1 MATLNFNTIKI
12 LKDDSAG
19 TLKTALNKTFYGAN
33 STFGDGDP
41 DGYPNQALDNLG
53 FDIEEFEIKIPQS
66 LGRTFAITTGT
77 KTLTISG
84 ASIFASGDVGKLLW
98 DGTTS
103 TNLRLIGKID
113 TITSGN
119 VVELVENFAG
129 ATLATAPGY
138 ISDVSDVDHNQS
150 LDYKGNF
157 FILVG
162 VEESDGKPVLPSVA
176 GMQNFAPNIQQ
187 GVQQG
192 LNISYVALNRIS
204 STNNKV
210 SPAGDTQIPATITRI
225 NGYLGSTQASKYF
238 STVNDIPF
246 WVAYEINPFGT
257 ANKNF
262 DKNTTYSLEIQE
274 TLPAWTEGG
283 IVKGI
288 EPYVPYI
295 SVTYGKI

>member
-19 TLKTALNKTFYGAN
+19 TVKTALNKTFYGAG

-41 DGYPNQALDNLG
+41 DGYPNVDLDNLG
-53 FDIEEFEIKIPQS
+53 FSIEDYEIKMPQD
-66 LGRTFAITTGT
+66 LG
-77 KTLTISG
+77 KTLAVSSG
-84 ASIFASGDVGKLLW
+84 AKTVTASSSVFTSGDVGKLLW

-103 TNLRLIGKID
+103 TSLRLIGKIE
-113 TITSGN
+113 TYTSGT
-119 VVELVENFAG
+119 VVQLVENFAG
-129 ATLATAPGY
+129 TSLTVAPGY
-138 ISDVSDVDHNQS
+138 ISDVAGVDHNQS
-150 LDYKGNF
+150 LDFKGNF

-176 GMQNFAPNIQQ
+176 GMQNFATDIVS

-192 LNISYVALNRIS
+192 LNTAYIALNRIS
-204 STNNKV
+204 AINNKV
-210 SPAGDTQIPATITRI
+210 SPAGNTEVPATVTRI
-225 NGYLGSTQASKYF
+225 NGYLGSTQANKYF

-246 WVAYEINPFGT
+246 WVAYEVNPFGS

-274 TLPAWTEGG
+274 TLPTWTEAGN
-283 IVKGI
+283 VKGI
-288 EPYVPYI
+288 EPHVPYI
-295 SVTYGKI
+295 SVTYGRI